1 MGFGCRAPEPQ
12 HPHTLTVMLNY
23 DFTKRHACAAAE
35 TENCVKQF
43 NVYELIGGQPLK
55 LFSFPAPAGSRGPVK
70 GITGNSGLLMLS
82 PGEHIIGATAAMAD
96 GRESDPKAC
105 TVIAKVPPSSH

>member
-12 HPHTLTVMLNY
+12 RPHTITVTLNY

-35 TENCVKQF
+35 TENCIKQF
-43 NVYELIGGQPLK
+43 NVYELISGQPLK

-70 GITGNSGLLMLS
+70 GIKGTSGLLMLS
-82 PGEHIIGATAAMAD
+82 PGDHIIGATAVTAD
-96 GRESDPKAC
+96 GGESDPKAC
-105 TVIAKVPPSSH
+105 TVIAKVPRPSR